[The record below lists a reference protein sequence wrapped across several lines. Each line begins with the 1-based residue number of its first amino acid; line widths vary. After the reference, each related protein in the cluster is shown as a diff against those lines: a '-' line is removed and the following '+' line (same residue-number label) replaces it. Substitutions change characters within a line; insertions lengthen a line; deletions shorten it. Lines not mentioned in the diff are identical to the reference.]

1 MQKLIHPQTQILRVA
16 MQLRQRLDDPFASKV
31 RVNEVQAMIAELK
44 EEYNFIVA
52 NKHKITGFDFL

>member
-1 MQKLIHPQTQILRVA
+1 